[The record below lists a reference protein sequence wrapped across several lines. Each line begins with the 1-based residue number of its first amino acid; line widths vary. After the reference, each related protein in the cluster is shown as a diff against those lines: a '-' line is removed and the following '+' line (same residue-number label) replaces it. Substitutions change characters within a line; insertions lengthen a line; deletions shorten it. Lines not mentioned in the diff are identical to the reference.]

1 MNSSARSE
9 IFARLHAASGTA
21 SAESIQQGRQS
32 LGSAPA
38 PTPPAPELCQSFL
51 INVLNNQGSV
61 DCVSNR
67 AEAVK
72 AIGHYLYTHFR
83 SHRLVAGN
91 DPRLAAMPW
100 RDAGVLPRFGS
111 LESGEPV
118 ALSYARLGVAETGAI
133 VTWTGKANPAANNLL
148 PEHHIVLVDAADL
161 VPTLESAWEKIN
173 QDMGK
178 NGRPRGINFI
188 AGPSSTADIEGKLV
202 YGAHGPRRW
211 HVILLGKVPSEALEL
226 ARATLTAN
234 PGTDN
239 AQDAPLS

>member
-1 MNSSARSE
+1 MSSSARAE
-9 IFARLHAASGTA
+9 IFARLHTASRSA
-21 SAESIQQGRQS
+21 SAESIQQEYQS

-38 PTPPAPELCQSFL
+38 PTPPAPELCQAFL
-51 INVLNNQGSV
+51 LNVLKNQGSV
-61 DCVSNR
+61 DCVNNR

-72 AIGHYLYTHFR
+72 AIATYLYTHFR

-111 LESGEPV
+111 METGEPA
-118 ALSYARLGVAETGAI
+118 ALSFARLGVAETGAV

-148 PEHHIVLVDAADL
+148 PEHHIVLVDATDL
-161 VPTLESAWEKIN
+161 VLTLEAAWTRIN
-173 QDMGK
+173 QEMEK

-188 AGPSSTADIEGKLV
+188 AGPSSTADIEGQLV

-211 HVILLGKVPSEALEL
+211 HVILLGNVPGEALEL
-226 ARATLTAN
+226 ARATSLKR
-234 PGTDN
+234 
-239 AQDAPLS
+239 